1 MTILKKIA
9 RTFAIATIVAAVITI
24 ALLSVRIILDVQQS
38 LNDEAGSPGEIAEA
52 LVKEV
57 RDDLRHIAT
66 ALAIAAGVSI
76 AWYKLDIFREFE
88 PHLSIEQTIESRQS
102 GNSFRLIVATAIL
115 TNNSKVLVKPREG
128 YCRLAQTAPLS
139 DLSVVEI
146 FTNSVRNGTEENGFE
161 QYGWPVLGEV
171 KRTWPE
177 GDIAIEPGECHR
189 ETYQFIVDEGTESV
203 VALTAI
209 YNPAYNLDPASHA
222 ETWRC
227 YTFHDVQSSL
237 SGSNR
242 S

>member
-9 RTFAIATIVAAVITI
+9 RTFAIATIVAAVFTI

-38 LNDEAGSPGEIAEA
+38 LDGEAGNPGEIAEA
-52 LVKEV
+52 LAKEV

-88 PHLSIEQTIESRQS
+88 PHLSIEQTIESRRL

-139 DLSVVEI
+139 DPSVVEM
-146 FTNSVRNGTEENGFE
+146 FTNSVRSGTEENGFE
-161 QYGWPVLGEV
+161 QFGWPVLGEV
-171 KRTWPE
+171 RRTWPE

>member
-88 PHLSIEQTIESRQS
+88 PHLSIEQTIESRRL
-102 GNSFRLIVATAIL
+102 GKSFRLVVATAIL

-139 DLSVVEI
+139 DPSVVEI
-146 FTNSVRNGTEENGFE
+146 FTNSVRNGTEESGFE
-161 QYGWPVLGEV
+161 QFGWPVLGEV

-209 YNPAYNLDPASHA
+209 YNPAYNLDPPSHA

>member
-24 ALLSVRIILDVQQS
+24 ALLSVRIILDVQQN
-38 LNDEAGSPGEIAEA
+38 LGDEAGSPGEIAEA

-88 PHLSIEQTIESRQS
+88 PHLSIEQTIESRRL

-139 DLSVVEI
+139 DPSVVEI
-146 FTNSVRNGTEENGFE
+146 FTNSVRSGTEENGFE
-161 QYGWPVLGEV
+161 QFGWPVLGEV
-171 KRTWPE
+171 RRTWPE

>member
-1 MTILKKIA
+1 MKKIA
-9 RTFAIATIVAAVITI
+9 RTFATATIVAAVITI
-24 ALLSVRIILDVQQS
+24 ALLSVRIILEVQQN
-38 LNDEAGSPGEIAEA
+38 LGDEAGRPGEISEA

-88 PHLSIEQTIESRQS
+88 PHLSIEQTIESRRL

-139 DLSVVEI
+139 DPSVVEI
-146 FTNSVRNGTEENGFE
+146 FTNSVLSGTEENGFE
-161 QYGWPVLGEV
+161 QFGWPVLGEV

-177 GDIAIEPGECHR
+177 GDVAIEPGESHR

-203 VALTAI
+203 VALTSI

>member
-88 PHLSIEQTIESRQS
+88 PHLSIEQTIESRRL

-139 DLSVVEI
+139 DPSVVEI

-161 QYGWPVLGEV
+161 QFGWPVLGEV

>member
-24 ALLSVRIILDVQQS
+24 ALLSVRIILDAQQS
-38 LNDEAGSPGEIAEA
+38 LDGEAGSPGEIAAA

-88 PHLSIEQTIESRQS
+88 PHLSIEQTIESRRL

-139 DLSVVEI
+139 DPSVVEI
-146 FTNSVRNGTEENGFE
+146 FTNSVRSGTEENGFE
-161 QYGWPVLGEV
+161 QFGWPVLGEV
-171 KRTWPE
+171 RRTWPE

-227 YTFHDVQSSL
+227 YTFHDVQLSL

>member
-66 ALAIAAGVSI
+66 VLAIAAGVSI

-88 PHLSIEQTIESRQS
+88 PHLSIEQTIESRRL

-139 DLSVVEI
+139 DPSVVEI

-161 QYGWPVLGEV
+161 QFGWPVLGEV

>member
-88 PHLSIEQTIESRQS
+88 PHLSIEQTIESRRL
-102 GNSFRLIVATAIL
+102 GNSFRLVVATAIL

-139 DLSVVEI
+139 DPSVVEI
-146 FTNSVRNGTEENGFE
+146 FTNAVRSGTEENGFE
-161 QYGWPVLGEV
+161 QFGWPVLGEV
-171 KRTWPE
+171 RRTWPE

-209 YNPAYNLDPASHA
+209 YNPAYNLDPPSHA

>member
-38 LNDEAGSPGEIAEA
+38 LNDEAVSPGEIAEA

-88 PHLSIEQTIESRQS
+88 PHLSIEQTIESRQL
-102 GNSFRLIVATAIL
+102 GNSFRLIVATASL

-139 DLSVVEI
+139 DPSVVEI

-161 QYGWPVLGEV
+161 QFGWPVLGEV

>member
-9 RTFAIATIVAAVITI
+9 RTFAIATIVAAVIAI
-24 ALLSVRIILDVQQS
+24 ALLSVRIILDAQQS
-38 LNDEAGSPGEIAEA
+38 LDGEAGSLGEVAAA

-88 PHLSIEQTIESRQS
+88 PHLSIEQTIESRRL

-139 DLSVVEI
+139 DPSVVEI
-146 FTNSVRNGTEENGFE
+146 FTNAVRSGTEENGFE
-161 QYGWPVLGEV
+161 QFGWPVLGEV
-171 KRTWPE
+171 RRTWPE

-209 YNPAYNLDPASHA
+209 YNPAYNLDLASHA